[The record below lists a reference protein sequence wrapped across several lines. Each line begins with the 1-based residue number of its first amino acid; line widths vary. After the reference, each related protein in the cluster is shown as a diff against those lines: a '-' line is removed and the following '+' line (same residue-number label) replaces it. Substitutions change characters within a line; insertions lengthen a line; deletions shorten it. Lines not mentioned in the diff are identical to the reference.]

1 MTRPLPF
8 MLFPGIRRPIRR
20 LAVGL
25 VAGCLTLGPL
35 GVTMA
40 SASAAAK
47 PSAQCQKVLDTLQS
61 DVTAAANSGVKPG
74 TPEADQQ
81 SFELKDAFA
90 NAQEQFPQ
98 CKAAIETYVAQLGAA
113 ARQAATVKGTAFWGP
128 VGWAWNTVYYKV
140 FNGGDI
146 MMAMFGWALLLS
158 PFILVFS
165 VYAVLK
171 GAPGSFRRPK
181 VPEHLRTDN

>member
-1 MTRPLPF
+1 MTPLPRA
-8 MLFPGIRRPIRR
+8 IRRPSARR
-20 LAVGL
+20 LVVAL
-25 VAGCLTLGPL
+25 VTGCVMFGAL
-35 GVTMA
+35 GVATSPA
-40 SASAAAK
+40 GAATK
-47 PSAQCQKVLDTLQS
+47 PSAQCQQVIQTLQS
-61 DVTAAANSGVKPG
+61 DVSAAANSGVKPG
-74 TPEADQQ
+74 THEADLQAIK
-81 SFELKDAFA
+81 LRDAFEK
-90 NAQEQFPQ
+90 AQQQFPQ
-98 CKAAIETYVAQLGAA
+98 CKAAIETYVAQLAAA

-128 VGWAWNTVYYKV
+128 VGWAWNLVYYKV

-181 VPEHLRTDN
+181 VPEHLRTEA